1 MGSESFHLTKI
12 FIYFADFAHA
22 HTHAHM
28 KASKQA
34 SKLAWS
40 AKYFYPQCICV
51 KLTFQKHFSRWQ
63 MMTILMLVTGSHS
76 ISSWHFS

>member
-28 KASKQA
+28 KASWPGQQSIFIHNA
-34 SKLAWS
+34 YVSNSLFRS
-40 AKYFYPQCICV
+40 
-51 KLTFQKHFSRWQ
+51 TFQDGK
-63 MMTILMLVTGSHS
+63 
-76 ISSWHFS
+76 

>member
-12 FIYFADFAHA
+12 FIYFADFAHTHT

-34 SKLAWS
+34 GLVSKVFLS
-40 AKYFYPQCICV
+40 TMHMCQ
-51 KLTFQKHFSRWQ
+51 TQFSEALFKMANDDHTYVSYWF
-63 MMTILMLVTGSHS
+63 T
-76 ISSWHFS
+76 